1 MVITWVG
8 VSAIGHS
15 RRMSSRTVSPNVP
28 ISPVSIAVMQT
39 SPSPCA
45 PWPSP
50 TENSAPSTKI
60 GR

>member
-1 MVITWVG
+1 
-8 VSAIGHS
+8 
-15 RRMSSRTVSPNVP
+15 MSSRTISSKVP

-39 SPSPCA
+39 SPSPCT

-50 TENSAPSTKI
+50 QENSAPSVWI

>member
-1 MVITWVG
+1 MVIMWVG
-8 VSAIGHS
+8 VSASGHS
-15 RRMSSRTVSPNVP
+15 SVMSSRTCSSKVP
-28 ISPVSIAVMQT
+28 ISPVSIAVTHT

-50 TENSAPSTKI
+50 TENSAPSLWT